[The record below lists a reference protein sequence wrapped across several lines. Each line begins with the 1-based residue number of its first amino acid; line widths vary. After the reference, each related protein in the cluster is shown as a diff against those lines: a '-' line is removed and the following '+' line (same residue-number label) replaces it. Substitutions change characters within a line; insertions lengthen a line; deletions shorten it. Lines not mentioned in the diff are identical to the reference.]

1 MEKLIKEEVSRI
13 IEMMNIQTLNES
25 EYRECERFSESPQ
38 KMLVC
43 RKIASLK
50 GWLHK
55 DDGLGLKG
63 VINRKT
69 ENLKTDIPDNLK
81 QQFIVGANL
90 LQSLG
95 KINERQKDYFIN
107 NRVNGGKLVYMNGEW
122 QLINKLNTN
131 YSDLAE
137 MVTDMIYKGGE
148 NAKPIIQSIIENPK
162 SGLLKLKPYL
172 ERLINKYFEN
182 PEVLSDYTRNIQR
195 ATAIGERAEDG
206 VRETLEGMGFTTEY
220 AGGNGDL
227 IDMSFG
233 TDLIMKS
240 PTHETKTIQVK
251 NSERAW
257 DRNDDYSYV
266 DWVIIANPFTI
277 YDNKTKQPVEL

>member
-13 IEMMNIQTLNES
+13 IEMMNIQILNES

-55 DDGLGLKG
+55 NDGLGLKG

-240 PTHETKTIQVK
+240 PTHGTKTIQVK

>member
-240 PTHETKTIQVK
+240 PTHGTKTIQVK